1 MPHLSEPRKIIV
13 ASLNP
18 LKIVA
23 CLRASMNFVVLKT
36 WTDMTHSN
44 LFTFV
49 AIWTAPS
56 IAVASCYQFLYFQ
69 LAKCGLTV
77 TIKLHSG
84 PNINII
90 NTTGAE

>member
-1 MPHLSEPRKIIV
+1 
-13 ASLNP
+13 
-18 LKIVA
+18 
-23 CLRASMNFVVLKT
+23 
-36 WTDMTHSN
+36 MTHPN

-49 AIWTAPS
+49 AIWTAPR

-84 PNINII
+84 PNINIFK
-90 NTTGAE
+90 TTGVE